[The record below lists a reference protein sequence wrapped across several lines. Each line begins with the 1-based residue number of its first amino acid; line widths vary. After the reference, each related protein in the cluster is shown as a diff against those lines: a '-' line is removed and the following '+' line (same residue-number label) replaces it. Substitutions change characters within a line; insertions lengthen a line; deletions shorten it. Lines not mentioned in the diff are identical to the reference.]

1 MLCYSNFDDH
11 LDQKMYVDRPSQR
24 TGTQLNVFD
33 WSAGEPNNYER
44 QEDCLEL
51 IADRA
56 GRLND
61 VPCNN
66 PSGAFSA
73 LCEKELF

>member
-1 MLCYSNFDDH
+1 QTL
-11 LDQKMYVDRPSQR
+11 YVGRPSQQ

-33 WSAGEPNNYER
+33 WSAEEPNNYER
-44 QEDCLEL
+44 QENCLEL

-61 VPCNN
+61 VP
-66 PSGAFSA
+66 
-73 LCEKELF
+73 